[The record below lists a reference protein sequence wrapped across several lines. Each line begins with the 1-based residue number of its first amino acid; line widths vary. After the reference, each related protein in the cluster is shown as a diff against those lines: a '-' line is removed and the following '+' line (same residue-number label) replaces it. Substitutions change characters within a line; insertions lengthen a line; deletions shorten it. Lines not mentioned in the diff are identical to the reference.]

1 MGGSG
6 GITTTVGWAGYS
18 DTSGMIDYSR
28 RKLCFISVELIEC
41 FHLAELHITNYWGS
55 CFHSLMTAP
64 VVSHYRH
71 RGICWFSTDCVR
83 AAAPRTDHNS
93 VLLELKIESQ
103 LTMDDRYTSQRRI
116 RLTILT
122 SLADG
127 KSTCWPRNEASSW
140 TVAKIPQDVQAT
152 SFAGPFYWP
161 FSINDAG

>member
-71 RGICWFSTDCVR
+71 RGICWFRTDWVR
-83 AAAPRTDHNS
+83 AAAQRTDHNS
-93 VLLELKIESQ
+93 VLLELEIESQ
-103 LTMDDRYTSQRRI
+103 LTMDGRYTGQPKI

-122 SLADG
+122 SQVESQLVG
-127 KSTCWPRNEASSW
+127 HTMKHPVGQWQKYPKMYRLH
-140 TVAKIPQDVQAT
+140 PLR
-152 SFAGPFYWP
+152 GH
-161 FSINDAG
+161 SIGLFP